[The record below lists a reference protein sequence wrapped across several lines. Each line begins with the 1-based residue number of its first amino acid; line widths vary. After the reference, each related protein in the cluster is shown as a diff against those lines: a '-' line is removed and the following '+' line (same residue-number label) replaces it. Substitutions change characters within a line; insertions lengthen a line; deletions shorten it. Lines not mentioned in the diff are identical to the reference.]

1 MDVLISLPIR
11 GHEPI
16 QGAIAHC
23 EYVIIEHLVRLP
35 AGHVRMARTVHTAYV
50 VRGRTVKNTG
60 IPYCGFTEPCW
71 SSPYRTSAFGQLI
84 VDRGG

>member
-35 AGHVRMARTVHTAYV
+35 AGHVRMARTVHTWYV
-50 VRGRTVKNTG
+50 VDGKEHWDSVL
-60 IPYCGFTEPCW
+60 W
-71 SSPYRTSAFGQLI
+71 
-84 VDRGG
+84 VH